1 MGTESYDIVLEKG
14 ALSKIK
20 DYIFTNRKV
29 LIVTDDGV
37 PLEYAETVSKNCEV
51 PVITVIPQGEN
62 SKNLDTYK
70 NLIQKMAENG
80 FTRNDCVIA
89 VGGGV
94 VGDLAGFVAA
104 TYMRGVDFYN
114 IPTTFLSQVDSSIG
128 GKVAVD
134 FNGIKNIIGAFYQ
147 PKKVIIDFNVLKT
160 LDKRQI
166 FAGLSES
173 LKMATTSDVEL
184 FELLENSNKV
194 EECYPLIIE
203 RSLRIKK
210 YVVETDPYEKGL
222 RKVLNFGHT
231 IGHGIE
237 SYYKGKYLHGEC
249 VFLGMTYMC
258 SDKVRERITNIGKK
272 WGMKLTED
280 FDKNV
285 VMQFIG
291 HDKKSDKNGITVV
304 WVNKPGEFEFK
315 RLSKEEIEEILE
327 KRI

>member
-37 PLEYAETVSKNCEV
+37 PLEYAETVSKNCEM
-51 PVITVIPQGEN
+51 PVIAVIPQGEN

-258 SDKVRERITNIGKK
+258 SDKVRERIANIGKK
-272 WGMKLTED
+272 WGMKLTEG

-315 RLSKEEIEEILE
+315 RLSKEEIKEILE

>member
-20 DYIFTNRKV
+20 DYIFTNRKI

-37 PLEYAETVSKNCEV
+37 PLEYAEMVSKNCEM
-51 PVITVIPQGEN
+51 PVIAVIPQGEN

-272 WGMKLTED
+272 WGMKLTEG

-315 RLSKEEIEEILE
+315 RLSKEEIKEILE